1 MNFLSYQH
9 LVLVGRLGRD
19 ARVSQTKSG
28 VEMLSFSV
36 ATTESLKNS
45 DGSFEQRTSWHDCLL
60 FGTRSPKLASMMIK
74 GTLVCVQAHL
84 SYRTL
89 TVGDKQHQVATIIV
103 DDLQLLAGPAAP
115 TSETVAAGDA
125 TPRAPATAPAA
136 AHAQPA
142 ARQTYAR
149 ARRSP
154 ASAPAQAQ
162 TQSTA
167 DSQPDFV

>member
-1 MNFLSYQH
+1 
-9 LVLVGRLGRD
+9 
-19 ARVSQTKSG
+19 
-28 VEMLSFSV
+28 
-36 ATTESLKNS
+36 
-45 DGSFEQRTSWHDCLL
+45 
-60 FGTRSPKLASMMIK
+60 MMIK

-125 TPRAPATAPAA
+125 TPRAQATAPAV
-136 AHAQPA
+136 AHSQPA

-149 ARRSP
+149 ARRAP

>member
-1 MNFLSYQH
+1 MNFRSYQH

-60 FGTRSPKLASMMIK
+60 FGTRSPKLAFMMIK

-125 TPRAPATAPAA
+125 TPRAQATAPAA

-149 ARRSP
+149 ARRAP

>member
-1 MNFLSYQH
+1 MNFRSYQH

-125 TPRAPATAPAA
+125 TPRAQAGSCRSSRAA
-136 AHAQPA
+136 C
-142 ARQTYAR
+142 RQTNLC
-149 ARRSP
+149 
-154 ASAPAQAQ
+154 
-162 TQSTA
+162 QSTA
-167 DSQPDFV
+167 RAGFGSRSSSNAEHG